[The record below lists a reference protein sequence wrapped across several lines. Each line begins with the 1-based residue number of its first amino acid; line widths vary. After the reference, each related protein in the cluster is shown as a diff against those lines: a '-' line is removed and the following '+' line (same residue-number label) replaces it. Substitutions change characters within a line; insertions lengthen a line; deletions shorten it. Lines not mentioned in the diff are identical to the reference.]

1 LTVEETPSVT
11 EIPGT
16 RDYSLHAEAMP
27 EPLTE
32 DQWLT
37 EMRAWIRAG
46 GTYRQ
51 RPAIGP
57 AVALC
62 ALALFFPAVVILL
75 GLAFS
80 DPSLSI
86 EAAIVGLVPVGGIVL
101 LIVYRRTASLYVD
114 SREIG
119 RTGLMATTVARCP
132 RAELGAV
139 RIRKGSY
146 DAWIGGA
153 LRPYG
158 TWDDNVMYV
167 LDRSGGVVFK
177 VTLHVW
183 TPEQVGLLAKLAQ

>member
-1 LTVEETPSVT
+1 
-11 EIPGT
+11 
-16 RDYSLHAEAMP
+16 MP

-46 GTYRQ
+46 GTYRV

-62 ALALFFPAVVILL
+62 VLALFFPALVILL

-80 DPSLSI
+80 DQSLSI
-86 EAAIVGLVPVGGIVL
+86 EVAIVGLVPVGGIVL
-101 LIVYRRTASLYVD
+101 LIVYRRNACLYVD

-119 RTGLMATTVARCP
+119 RAGLMGSTVARCP

-146 DAWIGGA
+146 EAWIGKP
-153 LRPYG
+153 LMPYG

-167 LDRSGGVVFK
+167 LDRGGGVVFK

-183 TPEQVGLLAKLAQ
+183 TAQQVGLLAKLAQ

>member
-1 LTVEETPSVT
+1 
-11 EIPGT
+11 
-16 RDYSLHAEAMP
+16 MP
-27 EPLTE
+27 ETLTQ

-46 GTYRQ
+46 GTYRV
-51 RPAIGP
+51 RAAIGP

-62 ALALFFPAVVILL
+62 VLALFFPGLVILL

-86 EAAIVGLVPVGGIVL
+86 EAEIVGLMPLGGIAF
-101 LIVYRRTASLYVD
+101 LILYRRKASLYLD
-114 SREIG
+114 NHEIG
-119 RTGLMATTVARCP
+119 RTGLTGSTVARCP
-132 RAELGAV
+132 RAELGSV

-146 DAWIGGA
+146 EAWIGDA

-158 TWDDNVMYV
+158 TPYGEWDDNVMYV

-183 TPEQVGLLAKLAQ
+183 TPEEVGLLAKLAQ

>member
-1 LTVEETPSVT
+1 
-11 EIPGT
+11 
-16 RDYSLHAEAMP
+16 MP
-27 EPLTE
+27 EALTE

-37 EMRAWIRAG
+37 QMRAWIRAG
-46 GTYRQ
+46 GTYRV

-62 ALALFFPAVVILL
+62 SLALFFPALVILL

-80 DPSLSI
+80 DRVLTI

-101 LIVYRRTASLYVD
+101 LILYRRSATLYINN
-114 SREIG
+114 REIG
-119 RTGLMATTVARCP
+119 RTGLIGSTIARCP
-132 RAELGAV
+132 RAVLGAV

-146 DAWIGGA
+146 EAWTGDD

-158 TWDDNVMYV
+158 TWDDNAMYV

-177 VTLHVW
+177 LTLHVW
-183 TPEQVGLLAKLAQ
+183 TPEQVGLLAKLAE

>member
-1 LTVEETPSVT
+1 
-11 EIPGT
+11 
-16 RDYSLHAEAMP
+16 MP
-27 EPLTE
+27 QPLTE

-37 EMRAWIRAG
+37 EMQAWIRAG
-46 GTYRQ
+46 GVYRV

-62 ALALFFPAVVILL
+62 ALTLFFPALVILL

-119 RTGLMATTVARCP
+119 RTGLMGSAVARCP

-146 DAWIGGA
+146 DAWIGNA

-167 LDRSGGVVFK
+167 LDRGDGVVFK

-183 TPEQVGLLAKLAQ
+183 TPEQVRLLAKLAQ

>member
-1 LTVEETPSVT
+1 
-11 EIPGT
+11 
-16 RDYSLHAEAMP
+16 MP
-27 EPLTE
+27 QPLTE

-46 GTYRQ
+46 GTYRV
-51 RPAIGP
+51 RPAMGP

-62 ALALFFPAVVILL
+62 ALALFFPALVILL

-86 EAAIVGLVPVGGIVL
+86 EAAIVGLVPVGAIVL
-101 LIVYRRTASLYVD
+101 LIVYQRTAGLYVD

-119 RTGLMATTVARCP
+119 RTGLMGSTVARCP

-153 LRPYG
+153 LLPYG

-167 LDRSGGVVFK
+167 LDRSGGLVFK